1 MPRVVPSQVVA
12 FIDKSYEPE
21 PQGGFGSLDYSNGPT
36 IEAIVKLCKQI
47 PEELIALGAEDCNMF
62 TACVSTMEYWA
73 DRWRIGGN
81 VGRLDNVRGYH
92 RQHALSLLRAVLVKC
107 PDAAPAAAVGGLNF
121 IDDAEYREDL
131 RRDISATYSA
141 ERNGEWKGATV
152 MGGSVVE
159 ALLLWRLRQQDA
171 AQVNAAVAAAAEAG
185 FRVPPAAQLDSWN
198 LAQYI
203 EIARRMGLVSPNT
216 AAQATLSRDFR
227 NLIHPGKA
235 VRTGQ
240 RCSRG
245 TALSALAAVEHVV
258 DALTQQGAMAWD

>member
-1 MPRVVPSQVVA
+1 MPKVVPSQVVA
-12 FIDKSYEPE
+12 FIDKSYGAE
-21 PQGGFGSLDYSNGPT
+21 PQGGFGSLDFNNGPT
-36 IEAIVKLCKQI
+36 IETIAGLCKQI
-47 PEELIALGAEDCNMF
+47 PEELIALGAEDFNVF

-81 VGRLDNVRGYH
+81 VGTLDKVRGYQQ
-92 RQHALSLLRAVLVKC
+92 QHALSLLRAVLVKC
-107 PDAAPAAAVGGLNF
+107 PDAASAAAIGGLTF
-121 IDDAEYREDL
+121 IDDKEYREEL
-131 RRDISATYSA
+131 RRDISAAYSA

-171 AQVNAAVAAAAEAG
+171 AQVNAVVAAAGQAG
-185 FRVPPAAQLDSWN
+185 FQVPQAAQLDSWN

-203 EIARRMGLVSPNT
+203 EIARRMGLVSANT

-227 NLIHPGKA
+227 NLIHPGRA

-240 RCSRG
+240 RCNRG

-258 DALTQQGAMAWD
+258 DDLS